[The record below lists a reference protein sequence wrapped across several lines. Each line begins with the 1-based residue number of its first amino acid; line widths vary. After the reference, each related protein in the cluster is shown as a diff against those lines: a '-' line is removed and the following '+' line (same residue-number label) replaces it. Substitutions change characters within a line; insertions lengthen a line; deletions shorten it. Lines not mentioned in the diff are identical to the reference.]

1 MHEVSH
7 DKDPTRGRKIF
18 QAITCKS
25 KRFSFLM
32 VRPPTPNMEISAQS
46 DNLKSERARESKLV
60 ERSQRKRRINECPR
74 IKTLGGALD
83 ILL

>member
-46 DNLKSERARESKLV
+46 DNLKSERARESKSV
-60 ERSQRKRRINECPR
+60 ERSQRINECPR